1 MVPTVSSRH
10 CAHFALLSRV
20 RSQVFTTGTAAGTS
34 IRVKLSPA
42 VGGSIFTMSISQQ
55 NAISMLPPTC
65 FQRV

>member
-42 VGGSIFTMSISQQ
+42 VGGTS
-55 NAISMLPPTC
+55 
-65 FQRV
+65 